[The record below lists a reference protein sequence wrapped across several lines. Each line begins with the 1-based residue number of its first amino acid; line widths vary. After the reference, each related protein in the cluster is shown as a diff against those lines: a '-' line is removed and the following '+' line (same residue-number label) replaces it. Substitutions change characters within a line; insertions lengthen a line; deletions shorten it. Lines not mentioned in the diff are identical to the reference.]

1 MSERVLTSRC
11 RNVGVREKRGERER
25 SNFLQPRVDFI
36 KLGAERKALRPIFE
50 KLFTGVKV
58 GRRPREQMDTAIS
71 MICAQVLTFMK
82 STLGRFHKLY
92 LRPTPLQK
100 S

>member
-50 KLFTGVKV
+50 KLFTGVEREWKELYDL
-58 GRRPREQMDTAIS
+58 RRAPN
-71 MICAQVLTFMK
+71 FMK
-82 STLGRFHKLY
+82 ST
-92 LRPTPLQK
+92 PD
-100 S
+100 